1 MKRRIAALAVL
12 VIGLAA
18 CLFAVVGVAAPANA
32 SISFCQTAK
41 NSPCIGPLNGC
52 SLTLGGG
59 KYAFAQS
66 GDTIIDGSGA
76 KFVCVN
82 GRWIKTAALGVR
94 DVDLGF
100 MIGRGL
106 LAQGPLIVDP
116 GCNPEWITC
125 PGLLIAVL

>member
-1 MKRRIAALAVL
+1 MKRHLAALAGLVL
-12 VIGLAA
+12 GLAA
-18 CLFAVVGVAAPANA
+18 CLTVIVGVAAPANA

-41 NSPCIGPLNGC
+41 NSPCISPINGC

-82 GRWIKTAALGVR
+82 GRWIKTAALGVPP
-94 DVDLGF
+94 VQLGPN
-100 MIGRGL
+100 IGRGVV
-106 LAQGPLIVDP
+106 AQGKPIGDI
-116 GCNPEWITC
+116 GCNPEQLFC
-125 PGLLIAVL
+125 P

>member
-1 MKRRIAALAVL
+1 MKRYLAALAAAVL
-12 VIGLAA
+12 GLATI
-18 CLFAVVGVAAPANA
+18 LVVVLGTSAPANA

-41 NSPCIGPLNGC
+41 NSPCISPVNGC
-52 SLTLGGG
+52 SLNLGGG

-66 GDTIIDGSGA
+66 GDTIVDGSGA

-94 DVDLGF
+94 EVDLGF

-106 LAQGPLIVDP
+106 LTQGPPVVDA
-116 GCNPEWITC
+116 GCNPEEIFC
-125 PGLLIAVL
+125 PIP